1 MLTTDLALRLDPE
14 YEKISRRFLEHPDE
28 FALAFAKAW
37 YKLLHRDMGPV
48 ERYLG
53 PWVPEPQPWQD
64 PVPPVEGELVSEA
77 DVAAL
82 KEAILATGLTVPQLV
97 RTAWASASS
106 FRGTD
111 KRGGAN
117 GARIRLEPQRGWQSN
132 DADEIDAVVSALEQV
147 KSDFDGRGG
156 ASVSIADL
164 IVLGGSAAVEKA
176 AADAGHAV
184 TVPFHPGRT
193 DATQEQTDTDSFR
206 VLQPRADGF
215 RSYLPEGE
223 KLSPETLLLDRANL
237 LNLTAPEM
245 TVLVG
250 GMRAIGA
257 NAGDSDLGVL
267 TAAPRPAD
275 QRLLPH
281 PARAGHGVEVVGI
294 PGERLRRHR
303 PRDRR
308 GAVDRHG
315 GRPGLRL
322 ARAAAGAR
330 RRSTPATT
338 RRRSSCATSWPPGSR

>member
-1 MLTTDLALRLDPE
+1 MPDPEDGSLTRPPTMLTTDLALRFDPE

-64 PVPPVEGELVSEA
+64 PVPPVEGELVSDA

-82 KEAILATGLTVPQLV
+82 KEAVLATGLTVPQLV

-132 DADEIDAVVSALEQV
+132 DAAEIDAVLSALEQV
-147 KSDFDGRGG
+147 KADFDGRGG
-156 ASVSIADL
+156 ATVSIADL

-176 AADAGHAV
+176 ARDAGHDV

-206 VLQPRADGF
+206 VLAAARRRVPQLPAPGREAVARDAAARPRQPAQPHRPRD
-215 RSYLPEGE
+215 
-223 KLSPETLLLDRANL
+223 DRA
-237 LNLTAPEM
+237 
-245 TVLVG
+245 
-250 GMRAIGA
+250 RRRD
-257 NAGDSDLGVL
+257 AGDRRQRRRLRPRCAHR
-267 TAAPRPAD
+267 AAWPAD

-281 PARAGHGVEVVGI
+281 PARAGHRVEVVG
-294 PGERLRRHR
+294 RRTRTSTTAPTR
-303 PRDRR
+303 P
-308 GAVDRHG
+308 
-315 GRPGLRL
+315 P
-322 ARAAAGAR
+322 AR
-330 RRSTPATT
+330 
-338 RRRSSCATSWPPGSR
+338 